1 MTDTPMD
8 DETLARHLREGFA
21 HFDAQWTREP
31 AAPASR
37 VALMRVTDF
46 LRLCQPVAARI
57 PSAERLAVV
66 DGLLEA
72 GTPFATPLEL
82 VLEVDEDQTC
92 VMMHDGRHR
101 ARRLADLVTYVP
113 VHVVVDG
120 ICGPHPDDVLA
131 TLGEIHPEP
140 HDEDDD
146 YPGWDPVE
154 LDDRLEPVAASDVF
168 LALRTPAEVAEILGL
183 EPQPPTP

>member
-21 HFDAQWTREP
+21 HFDTQWTREP
-31 AAPASR
+31 AAPTSR

-46 LRLCQPVAARI
+46 LRLCPPAAARI
-57 PSAERLAVV
+57 PSDERLAVI

-82 VLEVDEDQTC
+82 ILEVDEDQTC
-92 VMMHDGRHR
+92 VMSHDGRHR
-101 ARRLADLVTYVP
+101 AQRLADLVTYVP
-113 VHVVVDG
+113 VHVVVEDSY
-120 ICGPHPDDVLA
+120 GPHPDNVLA
-131 TLGEIHPEP
+131 TLGDIFPEP
-140 HDEDDD
+140 HDEDEN
-146 YPGWDPVE
+146 YPGWEPGE
-154 LDDRLEPVAASDVF
+154 LDDRLEPVAASDMF

-183 EPQPPTP
+183 EPQSPTP